1 MAPPRRGPTSLQQ
14 HLLLLGRFLRH
25 PQTVGAIA
33 PSSPVLARAMIK
45 DINFRGA
52 VRIVEL
58 GPGTG
63 SFTRAILERIGPLA
77 RFVAIELDATFADE
91 VRRQWPTIE
100 CVNASAET
108 LSTIAQERDLA
119 PIDHV
124 ISGLPFASL
133 PGAMTQ
139 QILDGIRDT
148 LRPGGTFTTF
158 QYLHAYRL
166 KPARIFRRTATA
178 HFGSPPERR
187 VVWRNVPPAFVLS
200 WRTTSGVVSG

>member
-1 MAPPRRGPTSLQQ
+1 MAPLRKGPTGLQQ

-45 DINFRGA
+45 DVNFRGA

-77 RFVAIELDATFADE
+77 RFVAIELDPKFADE

-108 LSTIAQERDLA
+108 LS
-119 PIDHV
+119 
-124 ISGLPFASL
+124 
-133 PGAMTQ
+133 
-139 QILDGIRDT
+139 
-148 LRPGGTFTTF
+148 
-158 QYLHAYRL
+158 
-166 KPARIFRRTATA
+166 
-178 HFGSPPERR
+178 
-187 VVWRNVPPAFVLS
+187 
-200 WRTTSGVVSG
+200 

>member
-1 MAPPRRGPTSLQQ
+1 MRSRRNGASLKQ
-14 HLLLLGRFLRH
+14 HLLLFGRFLRH
-25 PQTVGAIA
+25 PNTVGAIA
-33 PSSPVLARAMIK
+33 PSSPVLARAMIT

-63 SFTRAILERIGPLA
+63 SFTRAILERIGPLT
-77 RFVAIELDATFADE
+77 RFVAIELDAKFADE

-108 LSTIAQERDLA
+108 LSSIARERDLV

-124 ISGLPFASL
+124 VSGLPFASL
-133 PGAMTQ
+133 PGRLTQ
-139 QILDGIRDT
+139 QILDGLRDT

-158 QYLHAYRL
+158 QYLHSYRL
-166 KPARIFRRTATA
+166 RPAGIFRRTATE
-178 HFGSPPERR
+178 HFGAPPERR
-187 VVWRNVPPAFVLS
+187 VVWRNLPPAFVLS
-200 WRTTSGVVSG
+200 WRKR

>member
-1 MAPPRRGPTSLQQ
+1 MAPPRRGPSSLQQ

-33 PSSPVLARAMIK
+33 PSSAVLARAVIK
-45 DINFRGA
+45 DVNFRDA

-77 RFVAIELDATFADE
+77 RFIAIELDPAFVE
-91 VRRQWPTIE
+91 QVRRQWPTIE

-108 LSTIAQERDLA
+108 LSSIAREREIV

-133 PGAMTQ
+133 PVQMTQ

-158 QYLHAYRL
+158 QYVHAYRL
-166 KPARIFRRTATA
+166 SPARIFRRTATA
-178 HFGSPPERR
+178 HFGAPPARR
-187 VVWRNVPPAFVLS
+187 VVWRNLPPAFVLS
-200 WRTTSGVVSG
+200 WKKK

>member
-1 MAPPRRGPTSLQQ
+1 MAPPHRGPSSLQQ

-33 PSSPVLARAMIK
+33 PSSAVLARAMIK
-45 DINFRGA
+45 DVNFRDA

-77 RFVAIELDATFADE
+77 RFIAIELDPAFVE
-91 VRRQWPTIE
+91 QVRHQWPTIE

-108 LSTIAQERDLA
+108 LSSIARERDIV

-133 PGAMTQ
+133 PVQTTQ

-158 QYLHAYRL
+158 QYVHAYRL
-166 KPARIFRRTATA
+166 SPARIFRRTATA
-178 HFGSPPERR
+178 HFGAPPARR
-187 VVWRNVPPAFVLS
+187 VVWRNLPPAFVLS
-200 WRTTSGVVSG
+200 WKKK

>member
-1 MAPPRRGPTSLQQ
+1 MAPPPRGPSSLKQ
-14 HLLLLGRFLRH
+14 HLLLFGRFLRH
-25 PQTVGAIA
+25 PNTVGAIA
-33 PSSPVLARAMIK
+33 PSSAVLARAMIRGV
-45 DINFRGA
+45 NFRGA

-63 SFTRAILERIGPLA
+63 SFTRAILERIGPLT
-77 RFVAIELDATFADE
+77 RFVAIELDAKFAEE

-108 LSTIAQERDLA
+108 LSTIARERDLV

-133 PGAMTQ
+133 PGPMTQ
-139 QILDGIRDT
+139 QILDGLRDT

-158 QYLHAYRL
+158 QYLHSYRL
-166 KPARIFRRTATA
+166 RPAGIFRRTATD
-178 HFGSPPERR
+178 HFGAPPERR
-187 VVWRNVPPAFVLS
+187 VVWRNIPPAFVLS
-200 WRTTSGVVSG
+200 WRKR

>member
-1 MAPPRRGPTSLQQ
+1 MAPLRKGPTGLQQ

-45 DINFRGA
+45 DVNFRGA

-77 RFVAIELDATFADE
+77 RFVAIELDPKFADE

-108 LSTIAQERDLA
+108 LSAIARERDLL

-124 ISGLPFASL
+124 VSGLPFASL
-133 PGAMTQ
+133 PTEMTQ

-166 KPARIFRRTATA
+166 GPARVFRRTATA
-178 HFGSPPERR
+178 HFGAPPEHR
-187 VVWRNVPPAFVLS
+187 VVWRNIPPAFVLS
-200 WRTTSGVVSG
+200 WRKTSGVVSG

>member
-1 MAPPRRGPTSLQQ
+1 MAPPRKGPTSLQQ
-14 HLLLLGRFLRH
+14 HLRLFGRFLRH

-45 DINFRGA
+45 DVNFRGA
-52 VRIVEL
+52 ARIVEL

-77 RFVAIELDATFADE
+77 RFVAIELDATFADD
-91 VRRQWPTIE
+91 VGRRWPTIE

-108 LSTIAQERDLA
+108 LSSIARERDLV

-133 PGAMTQ
+133 PGPMTR

-166 KPARIFRRTATA
+166 GPAAVFRRTATA
-178 HFGSPPERR
+178 HFGAPPERR
-187 VVWRNVPPAFVLS
+187 VVWRNIPPAFVLS
-200 WRTTSGVVSG
+200 WRKR